1 MQAKAVAKYI
11 RISPR
16 KMKPI
21 ANLVRGKKIKEARL
35 VIGTVNPTADPDKTI
50 TEISNSLNEDVID
63 HIKYLFR
70 KPYLRLVIIGI
81 LKFTPNKGAD
91 IFLKV
96 LNSAIANAE
105 NNHDMDVE
113 NLYITEIYA
122 NQGPTMKRWK
132 AGSMGR
138 ANPIKRRSSHVGVV
152 VSEKE

>member
-1 MQAKAVAKYI
+1 MQAKAVAKHI

-21 ANLVRGKKIKEARL
+21 ADIVRGKEINEAR
-35 VIGTVNPTADPDKTI
+35 A
-50 TEISNSLNEDVID
+50 
-63 HIKYLFR
+63 
-70 KPYLRLVIIGI
+70 I
-81 LKFTPNKGAD
+81 LKFTPNKGAA

-96 LNSAIANAE
+96 MNSAIANAE

-113 NLYITEIYA
+113 NLYVSEIYA

-138 ANPIKRRSSHVGVV
+138 ANPIKRRTSHVGVA